1 MGAFERPVR
10 GETAGEPVA
19 ERAGRR
25 GGADPVDPTG
35 RGGFRAGSGHASAGL
50 AAGWIWPL
58 AVYGGATVVVVLALA
73 AVILAM
79 GANPGE
85 ALATALQ
92 DSLLTVGGFG
102 QTLNRMT
109 PLLLASL
116 SFAVGYRAGL
126 FNIGMDGQIYAGAIL
141 ATGLGLLF
149 AGAAGGGGAG
159 LIPLLLGAGVVGGA
173 LYAVLPSV
181 LRVLWGVN
189 EIFTT
194 VMFNF
199 VALYLVEYL
208 STGPWND
215 PTAGEAITRPI
226 PGGALLPMLIPRGGA
241 HAGVLLAVAVALAV
255 WWFLYRTVFGYELR
269 SVGSNPRA
277 ALYAGIALGRVQVLA
292 LCLGGALSGLAGAI
306 EVTGVHQRL
315 LLGLSPNYGVMA
327 ILVAVLGRNHPL
339 LLVPVN
345 LAFAVLVAASDSL
358 QRTVGLPASA
368 VFMVQGLAVLV
379 VLFLEA
385 IRQRQARFTT

>member
-1 MGAFERPVR
+1 MGVFERPVR
-10 GETAGEPVA
+10 AETAGEPAA

-25 GGADPVDPTG
+25 TG
-35 RGGFRAGSGHASAGL
+35 RHDPAGTAASRAGTGDGPAGVG
-50 AAGWIWPL
+50 AAWIWPL
-58 AVYGGATVVVVLALA
+58 AVYGGATVVVVLALTI
-73 AVILAM
+73 VIVAM
-79 GANPGE
+79 GANPAE
-85 ALATALQ
+85 ALASALQ

-149 AGAAGGGGAG
+149 AGAAGGGGAA
-159 LIPLLLGAGVVGGA
+159 LQPLLLVAGLAGGA
-173 LYAVLPSV
+173 LYAVLPAV

-226 PGGALLPMLIPRGGA
+226 PAGALLPMLIPRGGA
-241 HAGVLLAVAVALAV
+241 HVGVLLAVAVALGI
-255 WWFLYRTVFGYELR
+255 WWLLYRTVFGYELR

-277 ALYAGIALGRVQVLA
+277 ALYAGIALGRIQVLA

-385 IRQRQARFTT
+385 VRQRQARFTT

>member
-1 MGAFERPVR
+1 MTR
-10 GETAGEPVA
+10 
-19 ERAGRR
+19 
-25 GGADPVDPTG
+25 
-35 RGGFRAGSGHASAGL
+35 
-50 AAGWIWPL
+50 WIWPL
-58 AVYGGATVVVVLALA
+58 AVYGGAVAVVVLALT

-79 GANPGE
+79 GASPAE

-149 AGAAGGGGAG
+149 AGGAAGGGAGGAG
-159 LIPLLLGAGVVGGA
+159 DGGAALIPLLLVAGLAGGA
-173 LYAVLPSV
+173 IYAVLPAV

-241 HAGVLLAVAVALAV
+241 HAGVLLAVTVALAI

-277 ALYAGIALGRVQVLA
+277 SLYAGISLGRVQVLA
-292 LCLGGALSGLAGAI
+292 LCLGGALSGLAGAM

-315 LLGLSPNYGVMA
+315 LLGLSPNYGIMA

-345 LAFAVLVAASDSL
+345 FAFAVLVAASDSL